1 MDAYSAPGS
10 AQEGYRSLS
19 CAQSVGARQASMRNR
34 LNAIFATVLADFVD
48 LVIFFSLGAF
58 LTMMVLAL
66 K

>member
-1 MDAYSAPGS
+1 MRIPRQGV
-10 AQEGYRSLS
+10 RRK
-19 CAQSVGARQASMRNR
+19 VIGACRARKAWERQASMRNR

>member
-1 MDAYSAPGS
+1 MDAYSPPGT
-10 AQEGYRSLS
+10 AREGYRSLS
-19 CAQSVGARQASMRNR
+19 RAEAWERQASMRNR
-34 LNAIFATVLADFVD
+34 LNTIFATVLADFVD